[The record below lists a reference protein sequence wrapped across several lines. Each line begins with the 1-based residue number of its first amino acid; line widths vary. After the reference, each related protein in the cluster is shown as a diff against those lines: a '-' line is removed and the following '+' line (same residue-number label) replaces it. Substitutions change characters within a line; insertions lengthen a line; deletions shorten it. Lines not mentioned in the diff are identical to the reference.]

1 MKTVET
7 VYKNTHGKEVASI
20 INSVKDKEVQN
31 EMIEASNHYAKAI
44 HGLRLA
50 KQSLEI
56 IDEDNGLDHSEIINL
71 VLEVISATQHSEIS
85 LLDMVANSI

>member
-1 MKTVET
+1 MKTVGT
-7 VYKNTHGKEVASI
+7 VFKNTHGKEVAAI

-31 EMIEASNHYAKAI
+31 EMMEASDYYAKAI
-44 HGLRLA
+44 HGLKLA

-71 VLEVISATQHSEIS
+71 VLEAISATQHSEIS
-85 LLDMVANSI
+85 LLEMVANSF

>member
-1 MKTVET
+1 MKTVST
-7 VYKNTHGKEVASI
+7 TFKNAHGKEVAAI

-31 EMIEASNHYAKAI
+31 EMLEASEYYAKAI
-44 HGLRLA
+44 HGLKLA

-71 VLEVISATQHSEIS
+71 VLEALAATQHNEIS
-85 LLDMVANSI
+85 LLEMVANFS